1 MTKPIAKMSLKEL
14 QDEISA
20 YEQHI
25 MMTSYGVKDLVYLD
39 SLYVE
44 AQNRGYLVQTEK
56 TIRLVDP
63 ANK

>member
-14 QDEISA
+14 QNEISA
-20 YEQHI
+20 YEQQI
-25 MMTSYGVKDLVYLD
+25 MMTSYGVKDLIYLD

-44 AQNRGYLVQTEK
+44 AQNRGYLVQSEK
-56 TIRLVDP
+56 TIKLVDP